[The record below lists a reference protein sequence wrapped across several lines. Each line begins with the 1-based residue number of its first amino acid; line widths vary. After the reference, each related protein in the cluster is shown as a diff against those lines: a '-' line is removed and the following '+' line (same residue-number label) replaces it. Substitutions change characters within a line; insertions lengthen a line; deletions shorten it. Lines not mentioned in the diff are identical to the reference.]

1 MAQRWRSR
9 LLTGRLQVRILL
21 SSPQCKMDIKF
32 CKDECKEL
40 ADKYSL
46 VMNDT
51 KCKPCQYYLT
61 CPYMLEAMN
70 DVVYGN

>member
-1 MAQRWRSR
+1 
-9 LLTGRLQVRILL
+9 
-21 SSPQCKMDIKF
+21 MDIKF
-32 CKDECKEL
+32 YKDECKEL